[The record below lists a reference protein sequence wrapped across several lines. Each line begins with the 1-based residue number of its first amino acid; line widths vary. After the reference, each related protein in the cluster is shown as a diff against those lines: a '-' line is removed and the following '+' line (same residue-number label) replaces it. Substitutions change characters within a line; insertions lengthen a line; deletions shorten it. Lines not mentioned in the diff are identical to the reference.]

1 MCSKIQV
8 ATFIESSRY
17 DTKTRSSDKQ
27 LRKRIAED
35 DYNRFETAMHAA
47 AKWNER
53 QKSEE
58 SRFQAFGDRL
68 GSGVEMS
75 IHHWQGG
82 EIITDPAQL
91 PKSLKPRRLYYSPI
105 GDGTVAAD
113 GIELRRRPV
122 DLSPRVTIT
131 QMTHLD
137 RGQKGHDG
145 LYVYEK
151 TWKSSALCE
160 LV

>member
-1 MCSKIQV
+1 MLWLWTLITSFK
-8 ATFIESSRY
+8 
-17 DTKTRSSDKQ
+17 
-27 LRKRIAED
+27 D
-35 DYNRFETAMHAA
+35 DYNRFETARHKV
-47 AKWNER
+47 AKQSEC

-58 SRFQAFGDRL
+58 SRFQAFGDRP

-75 IHHWQGG
+75 THHWQGG
-82 EIITDPAQL
+82 EIITDPSQL

-113 GIELRRRPV
+113 GIELRRRPA

-131 QMTHLD
+131 QMTHVD

-145 LYVYEK
+145 LNVYEK
-151 TWKSSALCE
+151 TWTNAAGCE
-160 LV
+160 F